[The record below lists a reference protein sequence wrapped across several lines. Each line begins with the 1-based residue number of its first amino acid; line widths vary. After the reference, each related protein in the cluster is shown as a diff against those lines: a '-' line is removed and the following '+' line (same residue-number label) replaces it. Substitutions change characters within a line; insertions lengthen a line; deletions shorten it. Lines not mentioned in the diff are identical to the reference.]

1 MIKFYIIPK
10 VYDDMYGVF
19 VDGVCYNDNCELVS
33 HVEEC
38 DYIVFFL
45 FNLDSPDF
53 IKELLYKYNNL
64 NKNIIV
70 IDGVDTN
77 IWVSVFEKIID
88 VPFLYFK
95 RTIVNK
101 DKLNFIN
108 STINF
113 KSISYGILQKY
124 LQYNIDAN
132 QKRDI
137 DICCFPGRKQKVW
150 NTYRFKIGK
159 LLKSTFSNENI
170 FVGWF
175 NNETFSRQNINERY
189 YKTLLNSK
197 IVVTC
202 NPDNWEGDMR
212 LWESLSSGALV
223 FSDKM
228 LTPIINP
235 LIHKKHLIYYNRD
248 NMPEL
253 ITLLNYYLENEEE
266 RKTIAYEG
274 MQFAKQYHNSSA
286 KIDEIIS
293 YLHE

>member
-113 KSISYGILQKY
+113 KSISYGILQ
-124 LQYNIDAN
+124 
-132 QKRDI
+132 
-137 DICCFPGRKQKVW
+137 
-150 NTYRFKIGK
+150 
-159 LLKSTFSNENI
+159 
-170 FVGWF
+170 
-175 NNETFSRQNINERY
+175 
-189 YKTLLNSK
+189 
-197 IVVTC
+197 
-202 NPDNWEGDMR
+202 
-212 LWESLSSGALV
+212 
-223 FSDKM
+223 
-228 LTPIINP
+228 
-235 LIHKKHLIYYNRD
+235 
-248 NMPEL
+248 
-253 ITLLNYYLENEEE
+253 
-266 RKTIAYEG
+266 
-274 MQFAKQYHNSSA
+274 
-286 KIDEIIS
+286 
-293 YLHE
+293 